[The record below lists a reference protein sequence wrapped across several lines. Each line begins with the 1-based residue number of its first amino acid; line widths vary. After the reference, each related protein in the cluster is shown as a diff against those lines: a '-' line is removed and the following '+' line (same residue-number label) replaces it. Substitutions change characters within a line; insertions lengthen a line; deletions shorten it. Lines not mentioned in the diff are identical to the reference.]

1 MPTPSG
7 PVTPQSL
14 VDQAVATSTAD
25 DCIVI
30 VSDQTSANLRWANNT
45 LTTNGVMH
53 RISVTVVSFIRVPG
67 PEGGVATGSVTGSA
81 TSQAQ
86 VDAIVRAADAAARA
100 GLPAE
105 DANELVR
112 DRVSADW
119 DAEPVPTDIHVYD
132 AFAPALG
139 EAFGR
144 AADGDRVLYG
154 FVNHEMTTTYLGS
167 TTGLRLRHVQPTG
180 HYGCTGKTG
189 DLTGSAWVGGATRDF
204 ADVDALAIDA
214 ELAQRLGW
222 SSRRVDL
229 PAGRY
234 DTILPPTA
242 VADLM
247 IDAYWSAGAR
257 VAWEGQSVFSRRPT
271 GTRIGERI
279 TAPGVNLSSDPAHP
293 GLECAPFSVAAASG
307 NESSVFDNG
316 LPLER
321 TDWIRDGV
329 LAALIQTRHTAAM
342 TSQPVTP
349 AIDNLILSVDGATGS
364 VADLVAGTE
373 RGLLLTCLW
382 YIREVDPQ
390 TLLLTGLTRDGVYLV
405 EGGEITGSVNN
416 FRFNESPIDL
426 LRRFTAASATERSF
440 SREWGDDYFSRTA
453 TPALRVP
460 DFNMSSVSQ
469 AM

>member
-1 MPTPSG
+1 MSSTMNAV
-7 PVTPQSL
+7 VTPQSL
-14 VDQAVATSTAD
+14 VDQAVAASTAD
-25 DCIVI
+25 DCIAI
-30 VSDQTSANLRWANNT
+30 VRDTTSANLRWANNT

-53 RISVTVVSFIRVPG
+53 AVTVTVISFVRGADGVS
-67 PEGGVATGSVTGSA
+67 TGSVTSSA
-81 TSQAQ
+81 TTQAE
-86 VDAIVRAADAAARA
+86 VTALVRAADAAARA
-100 GLPAE
+100 GAPAE
-105 DANELVR
+105 DAAELVR

-119 DAEPVPTDIHVYD
+119 DDAPVPTDIHVYD

-144 AADGDRVLYG
+144 ASAGGRVLYG
-154 FVNHEMTTTYLGS
+154 FVDHESTTTYLGS

-180 HYGCTGKTG
+180 HYGCTGKTA
-189 DLTGSAWVGGATRDF
+189 DLSQSAWVGGATRDF
-204 ADVDALAIDA
+204 ADVDALGLEAA
-214 ELAQRLGW
+214 LAQRLGW
-222 SSRRVDL
+222 GARRVDL
-229 PAGRY
+229 PAGRF

-247 IDAYWSAGAR
+247 VDAYWEAGAR
-257 VAWEGQSVFSRRPT
+257 VAHEGQSVFSQRGG
-271 GTRIGERI
+271 GTRIGEVI
-279 TAPGVNLSSDPAHP
+279 TRPGVNLFSDPQHP
-293 GLECAPFSVAAASG
+293 GLECAPFATATTSD

-321 TDWIRDGV
+321 THWIRDGR
-329 LAALIQTRHTAAM
+329 LTSLLQTRHSAAM
-342 TSQPVTP
+342 TGQPVTP
-349 AIDNLILSVDGATGS
+349 VVGNLVLSVDGAGGT
-364 VADLVAGTE
+364 VDDLVAGTE

-405 EGGEITGSVNN
+405 ENGEITGAVNN
-416 FRFNESPIDL
+416 FRFNESPVDL
-426 LRRFTAASATERSF
+426 LRRFSHASATEPSF

-469 AM
+469 AQ